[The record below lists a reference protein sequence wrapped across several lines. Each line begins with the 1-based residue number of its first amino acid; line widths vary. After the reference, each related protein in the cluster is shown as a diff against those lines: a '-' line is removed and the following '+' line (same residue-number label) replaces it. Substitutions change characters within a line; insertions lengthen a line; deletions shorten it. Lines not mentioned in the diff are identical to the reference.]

1 MRLKK
6 ISWYQT
12 GMISMMGLVMFGMV
26 MIEEEREMYR
36 LSRLGYTT
44 IVVLDKKKVDD
55 LIVIDRL
62 KKKSIAKIPI
72 DSLRML
78 CREIQKIKINRD
90 TCHVLTV
97 FWNDSTHLQK
107 IITLLDVLQI
117 EHLHRL
123 GIIPNERIMLID
135 FRFPEDEVEIF
146 SVGSSIPRYALL
158 GTKPK
163 SLQENMVDLLVTN
176 HISLWLLFLILCIRL
191 VLTIKKIS

>member
-1 MRLKK
+1 MRFKK

-12 GMISMMGLVMFGMV
+12 GMISLMGLVLFGMV
-26 MIEEEREMYR
+26 MIEEEREMCR
-36 LSRLGYTT
+36 LSHLSYTSIFVSNT
-44 IVVLDKKKVDD
+44 KKAED
-55 LIVIDRL
+55 LIVINRL

-78 CREIQKIKINRD
+78 CSKIQKIKLNRD

-97 FWNDSTHLQK
+97 FWDDSTHLQK

-117 EHLHRL
+117 EHLHRF

-135 FRFPEDEVEIF
+135 FRFPKDEVEIF
-146 SVGSSIPRYALL
+146 SIGSSIPRYALL

>member
-1 MRLKK
+1 MRFKK

-12 GMISMMGLVMFGMV
+12 GMISLMGLVLFGMV

-72 DSLRML
+72 DSLRLL
-78 CREIQKIKINRD
+78 CSKIQKIKINRD

-117 EHLHRL
+117 EHLHRF

-163 SLQENMVDLLVTN
+163 SFQENMVDLLVTN
-176 HISLWLLFLILCIRL
+176 HIWLWSFFLILCIRL
-191 VLTIKKIS
+191 ILTIKKIS

>member
-1 MRLKK
+1 VKKFQK

-12 GMISMMGLVMFGMV
+12 GMISLIGLVLFGII

-36 LSRLGYTT
+36 LKHLDRTT
-44 IVVLDKKKVDD
+44 IVVFDKKKKED
-55 LIVIDRL
+55 LTVINRL
-62 KKKSIAKIPI
+62 KKKSIVKIPI

-78 CREIQKIKINRD
+78 CREIQKIKIDRD

-117 EHLHRL
+117 EHLHRF
-123 GIIPNERIMLID
+123 GIIPNERLMLID
-135 FRFPEDEVEIF
+135 FRFQEEVEIF
-146 SVGSSIPRYALL
+146 SIGSSIPRYAIL

-163 SLQENMVDLLVTN
+163 SFQENMVDLLITN
-176 HISLWLLFLILCIRL
+176 HIWLWLFFLILSIRL
-191 VLTIKKIS
+191 VLKIK

>member
-1 MRLKK
+1 MRKFRK

-12 GMISMMGLVMFGMV
+12 GMISLIGLVLFGMV
-26 MIEEEREMYR
+26 MIEEENEMYR
-36 LSRLGYTT
+36 LKHLRYTT
-44 IVVLDKKKVDD
+44 IVVLDKKKKED
-55 LIVIDRL
+55 LIVINRL

-117 EHLHRL
+117 EHLYRR
-123 GIIPNERIMLID
+123 GIIPNEKLMLID
-135 FRFPEDEVEIF
+135 FRFPEEEEVEIF
-146 SVGSSIPRYALL
+146 SIGSSIPRYAIF
-158 GTKPK
+158 GTKSK
-163 SLQENMVDLLVTN
+163 SFQENMVDLLVKN
-176 HISLWLLFLILCIRL
+176 HIWLWLFFLILCIRL
-191 VLTIKKIS
+191 VLKIK

>member
-1 MRLKK
+1 MRGFRR

-12 GMISMMGLVMFGMV
+12 GMISLIGLVIFGMI

-36 LSRLGYTT
+36 LSHLSYTS
-44 IVVLDKKKVDD
+44 IVVSNSKVGED

-72 DSLRML
+72 DSLRIL
-78 CREIQKIKINRD
+78 CSEIQKIKINRD

-107 IITLLDVLQI
+107 IITLWDVLQI
-117 EHLHRL
+117 EHLHRFAVV
-123 GIIPNERIMLID
+123 PDERLMLID
-135 FRFPEDEVEIF
+135 FRFEEEVEIF
-146 SVGSSIPRYALL
+146 SIGCSIPRYALL

-163 SLQENMVDLLVTN
+163 SFQDNMIDLLVTN
-176 HISLWLLFLILCIRL
+176 HIWSWLLFLILSIRL
-191 VLTIKKIS
+191 VLKIK